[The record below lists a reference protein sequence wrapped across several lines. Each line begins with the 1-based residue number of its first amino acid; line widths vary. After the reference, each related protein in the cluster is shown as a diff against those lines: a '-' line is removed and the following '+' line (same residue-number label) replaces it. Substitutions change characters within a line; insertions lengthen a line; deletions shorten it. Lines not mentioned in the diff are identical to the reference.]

1 MAIGKG
7 VLALRRFLPRSLSA
21 KKGVAQ
27 ALPEQ
32 GISEE
37 RVFAPGADV
46 ILTIDQAVQFKV
58 EQALIEI
65 AEQEDAEFG
74 SAHFLWIQKQGK
86 YLLWQMFLC
95 LTLTSKVKRRV
106 IEITQCRRGLKWVLF
121 LNL

>member
-1 MAIGKG
+1 MGYIGEDGDWEGGAG
-7 VLALRRFLPRSLSA
+7 VEAFFAEELSA

-58 EQALIEI
+58 EQALSEI

-74 SAHFLWIQKQGK
+74 SAIFMDPKTGKILAMANVPLFNRKQ
-86 YLLWQMFLC
+86 
-95 LTLTSKVKRRV
+95 
-106 IEITQCRRGLKWVLF
+106 I
-121 LNL
+121 